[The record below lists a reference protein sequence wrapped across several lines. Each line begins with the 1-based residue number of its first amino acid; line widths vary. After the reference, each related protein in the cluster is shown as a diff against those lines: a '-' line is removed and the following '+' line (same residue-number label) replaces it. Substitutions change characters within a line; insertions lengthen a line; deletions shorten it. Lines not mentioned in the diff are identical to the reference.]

1 MEDKKK
7 EPSDPSKENESEKK
21 RSSTSVGSPL
31 LVVLEFLEALSNVAS
46 DSRILINADAGTV
59 GGATVKYCLLAPAS
73 QFSELVRECRS
84 VVVAGGTMQPVAEF
98 EEQLFARG
106 GADRDR
112 IVSFSC
118 GHVVPKEN
126 LMPVVLAKVSSGSS
140 KLAVMPA
147 EFGAV

>member
-1 MEDKKK
+1 MEEKKK

-46 DSRILINADAGTV
+46 DSRILINADAGSTV
-59 GGATVKYCLLAPAS
+59 GGATVKYCLLDPAS

-106 GADRDR
+106 GAGKDR

-126 LMPVVLAKVSSGSS
+126 LMPVVLANGPSGR
-140 KLAVMPA
+140 KRN
-147 EFGAV
+147 F